1 LSRRVFTIGYGAAG
15 QADLIASL
23 QKAGVSLVADVRDV
37 ANSRRAGFAKR
48 ALSEGLS
55 SAGIGYVHLKA
66 LGTPKAGRDA
76 HRSGDLATF
85 RRIYCEVIE
94 QPQAQLA
101 LRELA
106 DLASAQPVCLFCL
119 EDDWRKCHRA
129 ELARILADEFAIKAT
144 NLHVHG
150 ATE

>member
-1 LSRRVFTIGYGAAG
+1 MSARVFTIGYETVG

-23 QKAGVSLVADVRDV
+23 QAAGVSLVADVREV

-85 RRIYCEVIE
+85 RRIYCEAIE
-94 QPQAQLA
+94 QPEAQLA

-106 DLASAQPVCLFCL
+106 DLARAQPVCLLCL

-129 ELARILADEFAIKAT
+129 EIARILEEEHSIDAT
-144 NLHVHG
+144 HLHV
-150 ATE
+150 